1 MEGEEF
7 AVGCFLSIKTTLGDE
22 FEGQIISFDRL
33 SNILVLQEGLE
44 SGPRRNIWLL
54 KANYIKEFSLL
65 RQDEDPLDVKKCFLD
80 LTSLQAREDSAIRQA
95 EADSE
100 RFGVGVTSEAQTLF
114 DALSKTP
121 APYALLLSIPSS
133 EFKHFTCNMIANMLW
148 GPVPYYTSL
157 ISFYCIYHK
166 RGVWRLPE
174 PAGLPAPLRVPWR
187 LPEHSASL
195 PRMHSC
201 TMVTCTGT
209 ALGSHT
215 LADDLESGAICFLT
229 AFLPHQKV
237 EAFLR
242 FILDLWLCLLTE
254 FWRLPVRWDKTV
266 IVVMNEVRVSSPYL
280 PESVSG
286 GTPAANERV
295 RKVLEFER
303 KRMQTRGTSQ

>member
-22 FEGQIISFDRL
+22 FEGQIISFDL
-33 SNILVLQEGLE
+33 LQEGLE

-114 DALSKTP
+114 DALSKT
-121 APYALLLSIPSS
+121 
-133 EFKHFTCNMIANMLW
+133 
-148 GPVPYYTSL
+148 
-157 ISFYCIYHK
+157 
-166 RGVWRLPE
+166 
-174 PAGLPAPLRVPWR
+174 
-187 LPEHSASL
+187 
-195 PRMHSC
+195 
-201 TMVTCTGT
+201 
-209 ALGSHT
+209 
-215 LADDLESGAICFLT
+215 GAICFLT
-229 AFLPHQKV
+229 AFLPHPKV